1 MLLTPLFDRRRR
13 RRGLK
18 VDSRAAVMMD
28 YNAHTA
34 LVMIE
39 VLLAILLFGKLVI
52 SPAQR
57 MRMTAFIGISCPD
70 DIDP

>member
-1 MLLTPLFDRRRR
+1 MV
-13 RRGLK
+13 GCG
-18 VDSRAAVMMD
+18 
-28 YNAHTA
+28 AHTA

-57 MRMTAFIGISCPD
+57 MTALLEFPAQMT
-70 DIDP
+70 